1 MTKLE
6 SIQAAEKQ
14 LLLNTYERNPILFVS
29 GHGVYLTDEQG
40 RDFLDLLSG
49 IGVSA
54 LGYGHPAIEQAIV
67 AQSRQ
72 LLHTSNLFFHERTAE
87 LAVRLTEISGL
98 DRVFLCNSGTE
109 AWEAALKLARA
120 FALATH
126 RSPGAPSQTAFS
138 SEVGAHTADNPLG
151 TRFLALEHSFHGRTM
166 GSVATTQK
174 LAYRAPFAPVMPDV
188 DFVRFNDVEDLR
200 ARFSAGSGTD
210 VCAILIEPIQGEGG
224 IHPVSPEFFAAAR
237 QLCDSTGALLIADE
251 IQCGFGRTGKWFGFQ
266 HFDAL
271 PDVITI
277 AKPLAGGLPI
287 GAMLCTERA
296 AAAITPGMHGTTF
309 GGGPLAC
316 AVAIAVIDEM
326 KRTHLLEHVTEVGT
340 YFLAQLTQ
348 LARKHSAIREVRGL
362 GLMIGVELD
371 SAALA
376 KNVVSAML
384 QRQIILNR
392 TSETVLRFLPPYI
405 LERKHIDIAVA
416 ALDDLLSLNAV
427 PAGQISGQPAS
438 GAEFHE

>member
-6 SIQAAEKQ
+6 SIQAAEQQ
-14 LLLNTYERNPILFVS
+14 LLLKTYERSPHLFVS

-54 LGYGHPAIEQAIV
+54 LGYGHPAIEQAIA
-67 AQSRQ
+67 AQSKQ
-72 LLHTSNLFFHERTAE
+72 LIHTSNLFFHERTAE
-87 LAVRLTEISGL
+87 LALRLTEISGL

-120 FALATH
+120 FAAATH
-126 RSPGAPSQTAFS
+126 TQG
-138 SEVGAHTADNPLG
+138 GNLG

-200 ARFSAGSGTD
+200 AKFAAGSGND
-210 VCAILIEPIQGEGG
+210 VCAILIEPLQGEGG

-266 HFDAL
+266 HFDAM
-271 PDVITI
+271 PDVVTL

-287 GAMLCTERA
+287 GAMLSTERA

-316 AVAIAVIDEM
+316 AVAIAVIDEI

-340 YFLAQLTQ
+340 YFKAQLTQ
-348 LARKHSAIREVRGL
+348 LAHKHTCIREVRGL
-362 GLMIGVELD
+362 GLMIGVDLD
-371 SAALA
+371 SADLA
-376 KNVVSAML
+376 RTLLAAML
-384 QRQIILNR
+384 DRRIILNR
-392 TSETVLRFLPPYI
+392 TSDTVLRFLPPFI
-405 LERKHIDIAVA
+405 LERAHVDTAVA
-416 ALDDLLSLNAV
+416 ALDDLLTLNTV
-427 PAGQISGQPAS
+427 PAGQTTGQPAS